1 MREMTNIKCF
11 NLYCGLNSVDLFQ
24 LPSVCKQP
32 VVNDWQELGCSFHN
46 QKIGEN
52 GTAIQEDLRQL
63 KVNHHVQKELVD
75 KISWKLIMNELQV

>member
-11 NLYCGLNSVDLFQ
+11 NLYRGLNSVGPFLFHFL

-32 VVNDWQELGCSFHN
+32 VVNDWQKLEGSFPK

-52 GTAIQEDLRQL
+52 GMEIQEGRR
-63 KVNHHVQKELVD
+63 
-75 KISWKLIMNELQV
+75 